1 MMAHQSPWQSWWRWG
16 MEKDQCYY
24 NILFFHLRP
33 SKLKVTED
41 FFFSFSW
48 IQFHVGKINKQTGNV
63 CGLSV
68 RESVG
73 YLLGLQVGWVGFQ
86 LNPTWILSTYLRQ
99 TKQKGKK
106 KKNEVPYKGRD
117 CKSRDADLRPT
128 KMSILTWDIN
138 ILSLS
143 FCEEIVICYVVQEAD
158 QEINIKWE
166 IKKKKKKP

>member
-16 MEKDQCYY
+16 MEKDQCYN
-24 NILFFHLRP
+24 NILSFHLRP

-48 IQFHVGKINKQTGNV
+48 IQFHVGNINKQTGNV

-106 KKNEVPYKGRD
+106 K
-117 CKSRDADLRPT
+117 
-128 KMSILTWDIN
+128 
-138 ILSLS
+138 
-143 FCEEIVICYVVQEAD
+143 
-158 QEINIKWE
+158 
-166 IKKKKKKP
+166 IKKKWSSIQGSGLQIQRCWSQTNEDVDSHMRH